1 MGCNGTKRNDKQK
14 GGNGDRPLMLDNH
27 TDLAVIMIIDIR
39 MMMSCNK
46 QQAGN
51 KQQQE

>member
-1 MGCNGTKRNDKQK
+1 VGRNGTKRNDKRK
-14 GGNGDRPLMLDNH
+14 GGNGDRTLMLDNH
-27 TDLAVIMIIDIR
+27 ADLTVIMIIDIR
-39 MMMSCNK
+39 MMMSCNE